1 MYTKNNYN
9 KCTKKWLNY
18 HLQIFTRLLRW
29 LEVKAG
35 ELCLCFGNIALC
47 SLMLTYSWT
56 TKDKAQPR
64 VLAFRLHEADIFIFS
79 SLCSDFK
86 AAEIP
91 APVYC
96 CRLQQI
102 FFHHQLTV

>member
-9 KCTKKWLNY
+9 KCTKSKWLNY
-18 HLQIFTRLLRW
+18 HLQIFTRLLCW
-29 LEVKAG
+29 LEVNVG
-35 ELCLCFGNIALC
+35 DLCLCFGNIALC

-64 VLAFRLHEADIFIFS
+64 VLACRLHKADIFIFS
-79 SLCSDFK
+79 SLCGDFN

-91 APVYC
+91 ALVN
-96 CRLQQI
+96 
-102 FFHHQLTV
+102 F

>member
-1 MYTKNNYN
+1 MSE
-9 KCTKKWLNY
+9 
-18 HLQIFTRLLRW
+18 LLPTNIYPYACW
-29 LEVKAG
+29 LEVNAG

-64 VLAFRLHEADIFIFS
+64 VSAFLLHEADIFIFS
-79 SLCSDFK
+79 SLCSDFN

-91 APVYC
+91 APVNC

-102 FFHHQLTV
+102 FHHHLIV